1 MNCNHC
7 TADEYAYFAIGNLDG
22 PENDLLRAHLRD
34 NCEFCIA
41 EIRDALE
48 FWYVFAALT
57 ERTQTQSFSEPTPML
72 RERVIGIARPSGMR
86 RTTLARTMVH
96 TWLRMAAGIVVT
108 VGAASLSWNI
118 GRSHIKRD
126 ISAVQARVD
135 QEASAVRKLESENNA
150 LRNLVLAARNAPAV
164 FPGKESIVSVQD
176 PYLLRDLQQARQT
189 QVAVSAAF
197 NEERA
202 KAADL
207 EKRLSQTTTLLASA
221 THDREEADR
230 RYRKAFDAATIE
242 KERGAN
248 QLSTEITT
256 YNTKLQDLES
266 QVGRY
271 RTVIDAQNKKIEQH
285 LQMVSLLQSRN
296 LTMVQLHAAAGLAVS
311 GVALV
316 ADDMRLAFF
325 PTNLPAA
332 PAGRTYQLWLTREKD
347 PAIVSAGTFN
357 GSAKDTPALQFAGK
371 PLLSGIKSL
380 AVTEEPAGGSPL
392 PTGHKLMTGTTQKN

>member
-1 MNCNHC
+1 VNCNHC
-7 TADEYAYFAIGNLDG
+7 TADEYAYFAIGNLEG
-22 PENDLLRAHLRD
+22 PESDLLKAHLRD
-34 NCEFCIA
+34 NCAFCIA
-41 EIRDALE
+41 EIKDALE

-57 ERTQTQSFSEPTPML
+57 ERTQTLNFSEPTPML
-72 RERVIGIARPSGMR
+72 RDRVIGIARPSGMR
-86 RTTLARTMVH
+86 RTLARTTVQ

-126 ISAVQARVD
+126 ISAVQTRVD
-135 QEASAVRKLESENNA
+135 QEAATVRKLESENNA

-176 PYLLRDLQQARQT
+176 PYLLRNLQQARET
-189 QVAVSAAF
+189 QVAASAAL

-207 EKRLSQTTTLLASA
+207 EKRLSQTATLLASA

-230 RYRKAFDAATIE
+230 RYRKAFDAATLE

-248 QLSTEITT
+248 QLSTEIAT
-256 YNTKLQDLES
+256 YNTKVQDLES

-271 RTVIDAQNKKIEQH
+271 RAVIDAQNKKIEQH

-296 LTMVQLHAAAGLAVS
+296 LTMVQLHAAAGLAIS

-316 ADDMRLAFF
+316 ADDMRIAFF

-357 GSAKDTPALQFAGK
+357 GSAKDMPALQFSSK

-380 AVTEEPAGGSPL
+380 AVTEEPAGGSPV
-392 PTGHKLMTGTTQKN
+392 PTGHKLMTGTTPKN